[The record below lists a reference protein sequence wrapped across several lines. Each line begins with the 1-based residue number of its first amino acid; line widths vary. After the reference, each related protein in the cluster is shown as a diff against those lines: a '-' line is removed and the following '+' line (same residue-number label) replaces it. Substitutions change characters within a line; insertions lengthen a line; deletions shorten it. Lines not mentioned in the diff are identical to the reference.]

1 VDEPEAFMKL
11 YGLDHVNN
19 LNSKREVQHKLIVNA
34 LTLILLTFCDGKLVF
49 PTRLTTLLEL
59 GASYTFLWKDFF
71 LFKNQIPMSLLN
83 KVFWKCHEN
92 LVDPIWKKLELEL
105 LNRIWAIHTYQMCQ
119 YIFVTNESY
128 IDSLNIG
135 KLKKCTHI
143 FAYVYQILCGKNEGR
158 KYIDGDSIVQSTTCL
173 KNLAFKLKGSKECLM
188 KWHFT
193 KDVYICQL

>member
-1 VDEPEAFMKL
+1 VE
-11 YGLDHVNN
+11 
-19 LNSKREVQHKLIVNA
+19 R
-34 LTLILLTFCDGKLVF
+34 
-49 PTRLTTLLEL
+49 
-59 GASYTFLWKDFF
+59 FF

-143 FAYVYQILCGKNEGR
+143 FACVYQILCGKNEGR
-158 KYIDGDSIVQSTTCL
+158 KYIDGDNIVQFATCL
-173 KNLAFKLKGSKECLM
+173 KKIGIQIKGVEGMLDEVAFHKGCLYLPIVKLYDK
-188 KWHFT
+188 T
-193 KDVYICQL
+193 